1 MSGEA
6 TAPNVVVL
14 PPHRRTGLA
23 HAALGFGTRAACA
36 IALAGSTAVS
46 LVIVLAAAERPSF
59 LSGPAHHGFPGWM
72 VGPLARQAPWL
83 RADRVTLEARFV
95 GALVILFA
103 CWLVAMALAPRVRVA
118 WIAATLVATHVIYF
132 LSPPLSLTDL
142 FNYLHYGRTGA
153 NAGLNPYV
161 VLPIATRHDA
171 AYIYSNWHH
180 LPSPYGPL
188 FTLVTYALAPL
199 PLPTAYWV
207 WKAIVA
213 LASLGCL
220 ALVWWLAR
228 RLGRSPQRA
237 LAFAGLNPL
246 VLVYGLGGAHNDA
259 LMMLGALGAVAL
271 VLAGREAA
279 GGVASVAAVAVKVST
294 APLVALILLGA
305 RRRVRGLAA
314 AAVAAVGVGLIVL
327 AVFGGRLPAVGLQ
340 DRLSTPLSIPSVLS
354 VAAGLD
360 GVTPG
365 VLTISHVVLAVAAAA
380 CCIAVARRRDALVG
394 ACGALM
400 LATVVTLA
408 WAMPWYVG
416 WILPFAALAKRR
428 WLAGVS
434 IVLTVWLALGA
445 IPQMPKLIHS
455 VGYYPT
461 RSAAGK
467 ANHRYT
473 EHLLH

>member
-6 TAPNVVVL
+6 TTPRVVVL
-14 PPHRRTGLA
+14 SPHRRTELA

-36 IALAGSTAVS
+36 IALMGSTVVS
-46 LVIVLAAAERPSF
+46 LAIVLAAAERPSF

-72 VGPLARQAPWL
+72 VGPLARRSPWL
-83 RADRVTLEARFV
+83 IADRVTLEARFV
-95 GALVILFA
+95 GALVILFV

-118 WIAATLVATHVIYF
+118 WIAATLVAIHVIYF

-161 VLPIATRHDA
+161 ALPIATRHDA
-171 AYIYSNWHH
+171 AYMYSNWHH

-188 FTLVTYALAPL
+188 FTLVTYALALL
-199 PLPTAYWV
+199 PVPAAYWV
-207 WKAIVA
+207 WKVIVG

-220 ALVWWLAR
+220 AIVWWLAR

-246 VLVYGLGGAHNDA
+246 VAVYGLGGAHNDA

-271 VLAGREAA
+271 VVAGREAA
-279 GGVASVAAVAVKVST
+279 GGGASLAAVAVKVST
-294 APLVALILLGA
+294 VPLVALIVLGA
-305 RRRVRGLAA
+305 RRRVRGLAG
-314 AAVAAVGVGLIVL
+314 AAVAGVAVGVIVL
-327 AVFGGRLPAVGLQ
+327 AVFAGKLPAVGLQ
-340 DRLSTPLSIPSVLS
+340 DRLATPLSIPSVLS
-354 VAAGLD
+354 VAAGLG

-365 VLTISHVVLAVAAAA
+365 VRTITHVVLALAAAA
-380 CCIAVARRRDALVG
+380 CCIAVARRRDVLIG

-416 WILPFAALAKRR
+416 WILPFAALARSR
-428 WLAGVS
+428 WLAGACV
-434 IVLTVWLALGA
+434 VLTVWLALGA
-445 IPQMPKLIHS
+445 IPQMPKLVHS
-455 VGYYPT
+455 IGYYPT
-461 RSAAGK
+461 RSAVGR
-467 ANHRYT
+467 ANHLYT
-473 EHLLH
+473 EHLLK

>member
-6 TAPNVVVL
+6 TTPRVVAL
-14 PPHRRTGLA
+14 PPHRRDEFA
-23 HAALGFGTRAACA
+23 HAALGFSARAACA
-36 IALAGSTAVS
+36 VALAASTAVS

-59 LSGPAHHGFPGWM
+59 MSGPAHHGFPGWM
-72 VGPLARQAPWL
+72 VGPLARLSPWL
-83 RADRVTLEARFV
+83 KADRVTLEARFV
-95 GALVILFA
+95 GALVILFV

-118 WIAATLVATHVIYF
+118 WIAATLVALHVIYL

-142 FNYLHYGRTGA
+142 FNYLHYGRAGA

-207 WKAIVA
+207 FKVIIL

-220 ALVWWLAR
+220 AIVWWLAR

-237 LAFAGLNPL
+237 LAIAGLNPL

-259 LMMLGALGAVAL
+259 LMMLCALGAVAL
-271 VLAGREAA
+271 VVAGRDAA
-279 GGVASVAAVAVKVST
+279 GGAASVAAVALKVST
-294 APLVALILLGA
+294 APLVALVVLAA
-305 RRRVRGLAA
+305 RRRTAGLAGA
-314 AAVAAVGVGLIVL
+314 TVAAVGAGVIVL
-327 AVFGGRLPAVGLQ
+327 AVFAGHLPAVGLQ
-340 DRLSTPLSIPSVLS
+340 DRLATPLSIPSVVS
-354 VAAGLD
+354 VAAGLG
-360 GVTPG
+360 GVTPA
-365 VLTISHVVLAVAAAA
+365 VLTISHVLLALAAAA

-416 WILPFAALAKRR
+416 WILPFAALARRR
-428 WLAGVS
+428 WLAGACV
-434 IVLTVWLALGA
+434 VLTVWLALGA
-445 IPQMPKLIHS
+445 IPQMPKLVHS
-455 VGYYPT
+455 IGYYPT
-461 RSAAGK
+461 RSAVGK
-467 ANHRYT
+467 ANHVYT
-473 EHLLH
+473 EHLLK